1 MALTGEQTRLRA
13 VEPADGVTA
22 YPWVNDRDVTEHLD
36 LRYPIALSA
45 EREWAEGASG
55 SQGYRHVAFAI
66 ERADDGRFIG
76 SCSLSGQT
84 PEDRVAE
91 LGVLIGDRASWGQGL
106 GFDAL
111 RTLLCF
117 GFREMNLRRIWL
129 RVDENHPRGI
139 PLYERLGFTH
149 DGRLRGAHWSRGRA
163 LDFLV
168 MGIQRAEFD
177 QRYGA
182 FEEVGDVPRG

>member
-1 MALTGEQTRLRA
+1 MALTGERVRLRA

-22 YPWVNDRDVTEHLD
+22 YPWVNDRAVTEHVA
-36 LRYPIALSA
+36 LRYPVSRAA
-45 EREWAEGASG
+45 EREWAEGASADP
-55 SQGYRHVAFAI
+55 SYRHVAFAI
-66 ERADDGRFIG
+66 EPIGGGQFIG
-76 SCSLSGQT
+76 TCSLLGQT
-84 PEDRVAE
+84 LEDRVAE
-91 LGVLIGDRASWGQGL
+91 LGVLIGDQAAWGQGF

-111 RTLLCF
+111 RLLLCF

-139 PLYERLGFTH
+139 PLYERLGFVH
-149 DGRLRGAHWSRGRA
+149 EGRQRGAHWIRGGA
-163 LDFLV
+163 LDFMV

>member
-1 MALTGEQTRLRA
+1 MTLTGEGTRLRA
-13 VEPADGVTA
+13 VEPADGVSA
-22 YPWVNDRDVTEHLD
+22 HPWVNDREVIEHVA
-36 LRYPIALSA
+36 RRFPISLPA
-45 EREWAEGASG
+45 ERQWSESASAG
-55 SQGYRHVAFAI
+55 QSYRHVAFAI
-66 ERADDGRFIG
+66 ERLDDGRFIG
-76 SCSLSGQT
+76 TCGLSGQA

-91 LGVLIGDRASWGQGL
+91 LGVLIGDRASWGQGF

-129 RVDENHPRGI
+129 RVDENHPRGV
-139 PLYERLGFTH
+139 PLYERLGFVH
-149 DGRLRGAHWSRGRA
+149 EGRQRGAHWARGRP

-177 QRYGA
+177 ERYGA

>member
-1 MALTGEQTRLRA
+1 MHERSACIRNNRPGHGLVLFPSPPHAHLVPPAWRLTRT
-13 VEPADGVTA
+13 TA
-22 YPWVNDRDVTEHLD
+22 
-36 LRYPIALSA
+36 
-45 EREWAEGASG
+45 AS
-55 SQGYRHVAFAI
+55 
-66 ERADDGRFIG
+66 IG

-111 RTLLCF
+111 RTLLYF